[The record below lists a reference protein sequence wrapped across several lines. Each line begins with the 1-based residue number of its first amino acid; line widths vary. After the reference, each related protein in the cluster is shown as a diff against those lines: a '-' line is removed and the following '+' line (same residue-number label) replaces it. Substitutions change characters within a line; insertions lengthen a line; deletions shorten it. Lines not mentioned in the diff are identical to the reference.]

1 MPIRLRSL
9 LVDGRRPLVRL
20 PNSVRSY
27 RIDEIDAYNAKLV
40 CPTTGQRVTV
50 DTQGY
55 VFEQKEIGR

>member
-20 PNSVRSY
+20 PNSVRTY
-27 RIDEIDAYNAKLV
+27 RIQDIDAYNAILV
-40 CPTTGQRVTV
+40 CPTTGARVVV

-55 VFEQKEIGR
+55 VFEQREITR